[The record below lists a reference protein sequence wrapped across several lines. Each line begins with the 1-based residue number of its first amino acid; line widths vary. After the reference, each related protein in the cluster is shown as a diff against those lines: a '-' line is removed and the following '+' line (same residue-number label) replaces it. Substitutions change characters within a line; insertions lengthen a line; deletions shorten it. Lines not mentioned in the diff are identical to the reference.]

1 METPLSQS
9 NISLKLEEIQKRC
22 SELLDAPKG
31 LAELTL
37 EEAILEPDSNDPYN
51 HYYPD
56 RKSVV

>member
-51 HYYPD
+51 HYYP
-56 RKSVV
+56 